1 MSISTDTPSIA
12 ASGVEVDVR
21 LHSSNTKPH
30 VGLSITDN
38 LLRLAI
44 ESMLRL
50 DEIPIVEEEES
61 GLLLTDDLRREGKGV
76 VLLADESPAEA
87 YAAITAFTSGRV
99 SAVASIQRPEAIATV
114 IQAACGQLAVL
125 PQSLLAAAF
134 HAPQLAERQ
143 VRVLALVIQGL
154 TNANIGE
161 RLNRS
166 EASIK
171 RDVSGLLRAFACT
184 TRGELMHRAQNAGYS
199 RHSGRS

>member
-1 MSISTDTPSIA
+1 MSAIAGTQPSNGPLAQVRSISPS
-12 ASGVEVDVR
+12 
-21 LHSSNTKPH
+21 TKPH
-30 VGLSITDN
+30 VGLSIADQ

-50 DEIPIVEEEES
+50 DEIPMVDEAQS
-61 GLLLTDDLRREGKGV
+61 DLLLTDDLRREGKGV
-76 VLLADESPAEA
+76 ILLADESPAEA
-87 YAAITAFTSGRV
+87 YAAVTAFTSGRV
-99 SAVASIQRPEAIATV
+99 GAVASIQRPEAIGTV

-154 TNANIGE
+154 TNAHIGE
-161 RLNRS
+161 RLGRS
-166 EASIK
+166 EASVK

-184 TRGELMHRAQNAGYS
+184 TRGELVHRAMNVGYS
-199 RHSGRS
+199 GHSGR